1 MRGGKLT
8 SSSSLYFFT
17 LFCFL
22 ILLFLMSSSPSFNI
36 PSAITGIQIMV
47 APRKRKHFDIFS
59 LIFDVWVKYL
69 IEVGLQYLEI

>member
-1 MRGGKLT
+1 
-8 SSSSLYFFT
+8 
-17 LFCFL
+17 
-22 ILLFLMSSSPSFNI
+22 MSSSPSFNI